1 MRPVTEGEEVTGA
14 GGCSAN
20 DTSAAAL
27 SWPCPGETERRRE
40 EPRPPSTPAQGRA
53 GGRGTTGRSLLLG
66 VYELQ
71 S

>member
-1 MRPVTEGEEVTGA
+1 MRPVMEGEEVTGA
-14 GGCSAN
+14 GGCLAN
-20 DTSAAAL
+20 DTGAAAL

-40 EPRPPSTPAQGRA
+40 EPRPPSAPGRA
-53 GGRGTTGRSLLLG
+53 GGRGTTGRSLLPG